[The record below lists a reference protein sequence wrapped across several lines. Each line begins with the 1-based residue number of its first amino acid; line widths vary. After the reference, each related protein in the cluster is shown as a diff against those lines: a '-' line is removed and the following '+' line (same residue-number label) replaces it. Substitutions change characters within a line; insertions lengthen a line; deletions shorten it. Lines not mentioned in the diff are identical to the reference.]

1 MVSKGKATRD
11 QILRQAT
18 DLASVGGLEGL
29 TIGALASHTGMSKS
43 GLFAHFGSKE
53 ALQVAVL
60 EAVRSEFI
68 FKVVSP
74 ARRFSGRRRIETLF
88 GNWLAWASTNGY
100 VGGCPFIAAAV
111 EWDDR
116 EGPVRDAVYDALR
129 LYQSYLAR
137 AAQQAI
143 DAGEFRGDLD
153 PDQFAYDLYAIEL
166 GFHNG
171 YRLMRQSDAGAWTRA
186 AFVRLVTDAAARH

>member
-1 MVSKGKATRD
+1 MMSKGKATRD

-29 TIGALASHTGMSKS
+29 TIGALASHSGMSKS

-53 ALQVAVL
+53 ALQLAVL
-60 EAVRSEFI
+60 EAVRTEFV
-68 FKVVSP
+68 FEVVAP
-74 ARRFSGRRRIETLF
+74 ARKFTGRKRLEALSE
-88 GNWLAWASTNGY
+88 NWLAWASTNGY
-100 VGGCPFIAAAV
+100 VGGCPFVAAAV

-116 EGPVRDAVYDALR
+116 EGPVRDAVQDALA
-129 LYQSYLAR
+129 LWQSYLSR

-143 DAGEFRGDLD
+143 DAGEFRTDLD
-153 PDQFAYDLYAIEL
+153 PAQFAFDAYAIEL

-171 YRLMRQSDAGAWTRA
+171 HRLMGQTDAAKWTRA
-186 AFVRLVTDAAARH
+186 AFVRLITDALAPH